1 MPSLAHKKCHASERG
16 TALVFALVILLILTI
31 IGVSAMNTTTLQ
43 EKMAHN
49 LKDKNLAFQA
59 AESALKR
66 GETFVI
72 TETNFDKIA
81 APVPASNDGLHDSVG
96 TTTSV
101 WEDGTLWTGTDVFA
115 YSGLDSS
122 KLSAQPKYIIEYLGT
137 TVDPGDPFSGGT
149 ETGSTGEKHAF
160 RVTARGVGGTGA
172 AVAMV
177 QSTVQ
182 KRF

>member
-1 MPSLAHKKCHASERG
+1 MPSLAYKNYHAAERG
-16 TALVFALVILLILTI
+16 TALIFALVALLILTI

-72 TETNFDKIA
+72 TETNFDKIV
-81 APVPASNDGLHDSVG
+81 APVPTGDDGLHDSVA
-96 TTTSV
+96 TTTPI
-101 WEDGTLWTGTDVFA
+101 WEDATLWSGTDVFA

-137 TVDPGDPFSGGT
+137 TVDPGDQFGSGIESGPA
-149 ETGSTGEKHAF
+149 GQKHAF
-160 RVTARGVGGTGA
+160 RITARGVGGTGA
-172 AVAMV
+172 AVAAV

>member
-1 MPSLAHKKCHASERG
+1 MASLAHRNYHASQRG
-16 TALVFALVILLILTI
+16 TALVFALVTLLILTI

-72 TETNFDKIA
+72 TETNFDKIV
-81 APVPASNDGLHDSVG
+81 APVPTGDDGLHDSVG
-96 TTTSV
+96 ATTSV
-101 WEDGTLWTGTDVFA
+101 WEDATLWAGTDVFA

-122 KLSAQPKYIIEYLGT
+122 KLSAQPKYIVEYLGT
-137 TVDPGDPFSGGT
+137 TVDPGDPFDPGT
-149 ETGSTGEKHAF
+149 TDPTGQKHAF